1 MGGKISENKHVA
13 YDTDSKKSDMAGA
26 SEYGGKVFCASC
38 KTFGMMS

>member
-26 SEYGGKVFCASC
+26 SKYGGKVFLC
-38 KTFGMMS
+38 FLQDIGMIS